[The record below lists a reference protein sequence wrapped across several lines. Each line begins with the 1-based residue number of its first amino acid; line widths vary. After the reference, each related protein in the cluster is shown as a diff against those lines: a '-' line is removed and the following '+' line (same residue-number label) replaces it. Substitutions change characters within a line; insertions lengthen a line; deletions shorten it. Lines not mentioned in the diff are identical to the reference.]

1 VLIIANTSIRY
12 LRRRKQSVNNKNK
25 VRIITTIVDRRK
37 TKITSNKDL
46 AKGKKQILKLK
57 NIVSK
62 ATQATTEL
70 LEDLSSLLD

>member
-1 VLIIANTSIRY
+1 VLIIANTSIRH

-25 VRIITTIVDRRK
+25 VRITTTNVDRRE
-37 TKITSNKDL
+37 TKIASNKDL
-46 AKGKKQILKLK
+46 TKEKKQILKLK
-57 NIVSK
+57 NIASK